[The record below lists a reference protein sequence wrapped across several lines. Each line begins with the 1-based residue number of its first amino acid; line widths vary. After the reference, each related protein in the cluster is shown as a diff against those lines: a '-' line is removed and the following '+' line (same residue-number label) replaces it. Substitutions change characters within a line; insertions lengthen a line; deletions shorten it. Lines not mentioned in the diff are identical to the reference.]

1 MIRCRRCGFE
11 LYENEMQCPNCG
23 LPVRRE
29 RPQNREG
36 YAQTGQRRPNPQ
48 YDPERRNEYRKKRK
62 KKTLMQK
69 IMKGAKIAAFVV
81 VGFLALSLIIG
92 FLAEDDGNSGTTEV
106 NASTATNEP
115 GKTISAP
122 EASPETEYLEVSA
135 EELYNAY
142 ENNEVKANSIYG
154 GKKLCVSG
162 YIADI
167 GIDIM
172 DDPYISIN
180 DGDPYSF
187 WYVNA
192 YFTKKSYAEEI
203 SELEKGQEIKIIGKC
218 DGSMIIY
225 VQLSEC
231 EIVE

>member
-1 MIRCRRCGFE
+1 MLRCRRCGWE
-11 LYENEMQCPNCG
+11 LYENETQCPNCG

-29 RPQNREG
+29 RPQSSQTR
-36 YAQTGQRRPNPQ
+36 TGQRPTNPRME
-48 YDPERRNEYRKKRK
+48 YDPERRDEYRKKRK

-69 IMKGAKIAAFVV
+69 IMKGVKIAAFVI
-81 VGFLALSLIIG
+81 VGILALVLIIG
-92 FLAEDDGNSGTTEV
+92 FFAGGESSGTK
-106 NASTATNEP
+106 ATNETGRP
-115 GKTISAP
+115 ISAP
-122 EASPETEYLEVSA
+122 ETSPEPEYLEVSA

-142 ENNEVKANSIYG
+142 GSNEVKADSIYG
-154 GKKLCVSG
+154 NKKLCVSG
-162 YIADI
+162 YISDI

-187 WYVNA
+187 WCVNA
-192 YFTKKSYAEEI
+192 YFTRKSYVEKI

-218 DGSMIIY
+218 DGNMIIY
-225 VQLSEC
+225 VKLSEC